1 MASQTKKIAF
11 DTAALLSG
19 KAIGLI
25 LGIVRLNYLTT
36 YLGVEGFGILN
47 FALYFSSLFQVLFDI
62 GVAQTTIREIAVCS
76 PAPYC
81 AACIRANAGSREI
94 VKNSIDK

>member
-62 GVAQTTIREIAVCS
+62 GVAQITIREIAQR
-76 PAPYC
+76 PAQ
-81 AACIRANAGSREI
+81 SRELVGTVLI
-94 VKNSIDK
+94 LKILIS